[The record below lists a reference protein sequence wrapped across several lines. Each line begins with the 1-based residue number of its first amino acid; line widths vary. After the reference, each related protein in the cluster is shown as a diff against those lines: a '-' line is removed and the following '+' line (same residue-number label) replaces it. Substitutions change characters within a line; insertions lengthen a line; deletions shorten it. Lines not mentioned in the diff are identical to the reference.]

1 MLDYRVRP
9 TQTLWCR
16 GPARHPFKVEI
27 VGSNPTR
34 VANLRALGRAGCRP
48 GTAGGGVEKLPE
60 AVGPRFDLLVHKLWT
75 RGLLWDW
82 DKDSM
87 VMYDDRPPRQLQI
100 KDEGQTLLLRLLSRN
115 PRLLD
120 E

>member
-1 MLDYRVRP
+1 
-9 TQTLWCR
+9 
-16 GPARHPFKVEI
+16 
-27 VGSNPTR
+27 
-34 VANLRALGRAGCRP
+34 
-48 GTAGGGVEKLPE
+48 
-60 AVGPRFDLLVHKLWT
+60 
-75 RGLLWDW
+75 
-82 DKDSM
+82 M